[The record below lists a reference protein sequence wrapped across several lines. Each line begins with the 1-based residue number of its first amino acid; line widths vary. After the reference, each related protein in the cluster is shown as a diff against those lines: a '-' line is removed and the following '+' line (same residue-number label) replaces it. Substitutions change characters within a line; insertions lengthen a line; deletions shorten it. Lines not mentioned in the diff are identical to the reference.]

1 MRWKFPAS
9 GHRVSV
15 SGEKRVTVFSP
26 RPWCSIATDSREA
39 SVDID
44 FRYTPRYAEMETW
57 MLISGM
63 ARSTTQDALA
73 CCDLRAIKVGGRKLI
88 DVRHGLAWL
97 GSLPAIERA

>member
-1 MRWKFPAS
+1 M
-9 GHRVSV
+9 
-15 SGEKRVTVFSP
+15 
-26 RPWCSIATDSREA
+26 
-39 SVDID
+39 DID

-73 CCDLRAIKVGGRKLI
+73 CGDLRAIKVGGRKLI

-97 GSLPAIERA
+97 GSLPALLPTAVRRRARPGEVMPAA